1 MKYIF
6 NLKFPNRV
14 KQNRW
19 ILTTWAIAVLFFS
32 VSCNKTETQI
42 HSYYV
47 DNISG
52 NDSNDG
58 SSPESAWKTLDRA
71 GEITYQPGDKLL
83 LANGCTFQGNLVL
96 KGGGTEQEPV
106 VVSGYDAGNGKI
118 ALPVIDAKGYTAA
131 IQIEN
136 GQNFHINNLEIT
148 ADAGEPVEA
157 TARTKRYGILI
168 TANQPGIHANFFLE
182 RLKIHHIFATENVDG
197 NGQNPTSN
205 MGYGIFI
212 AMQNKD
218 ARIRNIHIEDCNIEM
233 TGHTGIRIFGFGDNS
248 GSTYLDSVT
257 ILNNQLK
264 NIGGPGMVP
273 GRCENVLV
281 SGNVVDSSGSSVD
294 PRMHARGSGI
304 WPWTCNNVLIEKN
317 KFMHA
322 RGKNDSCGAHI
333 DFNCNNVVVQYNLSL
348 DNAGGFV
355 EILGN
360 DNNCSYRYNVSINDG
375 FRVKGEDGAQKDGH
389 ILWTSGYTGNEN
401 KRTGPFNSYIYNNTI
416 FVKDDIRST
425 FSFAPTID
433 GILIANNIF
442 HVTGQTIAVSDGS
455 ANSGEQEIPN
465 VVFKN
470 NLYENAQ
477 VLPQDL
483 VIKDEQP
490 IVGNPQFKDAGGL
503 TIGDYIPANA
513 SLVKDKGIEIT
524 NIPGD
529 PVGLTIGLAVETD
542 ILGNPI
548 KGAPDMGAIE
558 MN

>member
-1 MKYIF
+1 MKNIF
-6 NLKFPNRV
+6 KNLLHLQF
-14 KQNRW
+14 KQIQR
-19 ILTTWAIAVLFFS
+19 ILAVIGIVILFIS
-32 VSCNKTETQI
+32 VSCAKTETQTRL
-42 HSYYV
+42 YYV
-47 DNISG
+47 NNISG
-52 NDSNDG
+52 DDSNDG
-58 SSPESAWKTLDRA
+58 LSPGSAWKSLGRA
-71 GEITYQPGDKLL
+71 GEMTYQPGDKLL
-83 LANGCTFQGNLVL
+83 LAQGCTFLGNLVL
-96 KGGGTEQEPV
+96 KGGGTEQAPI
-106 VVSGYDAGNGKI
+106 VVSEYDSGNGKTT
-118 ALPVIDAKGYTAA
+118 LPVIDAKGYTAA

-136 GQNFHINNLEIT
+136 GQSFHISNLEIT

-157 TARTKRYGILI
+157 EARTKRYGILI
-168 TANQPGIHANFFLE
+168 TADQPGIHSNYLLE
-182 RLKIHHIFATENVDG
+182 KLKIHHIFATENVAG

-212 AMQNKD
+212 AMQNKN
-218 ARIRNIHIEDCNIEM
+218 ARIRNIHIEDCTIEM
-233 TGHTGIRIFGFGDNS
+233 TGHTGIRIFGFGDSS

-281 SGNVVDSSGSSVD
+281 RGNTVDHSGSSID

-375 FRVKGEDGAQKDGH
+375 FRIKGEDKAQQDGH
-389 ILWTSGYTGNEN
+389 ILWTSGYTGNGN
-401 KRTGPFNSYIYNNTI
+401 KRTGPFNSYIYNNTVY
-416 FVKDDIRST
+416 VKEDIRAT
-425 FSFAPTID
+425 FSFAPTTD

-442 HVTGQTIAVSDGS
+442 YITGQTVAVSEGS

-465 VVFKN
+465 VVFTN

-477 VLPQDL
+477 ILPQDL
-483 VIKDEQP
+483 VIKDENP
-490 IVGNPQFKDAGGL
+490 IIGNPQFKDAGGL
-503 TIGDYIPANA
+503 TIEDYIPVNAN
-513 SLVKDKGIEIT
+513 LVKDKGIEVT
-524 NIPGD
+524 YIPRD
-529 PVGLTIGLAVETD
+529 PVGLAIGLAVDTD

-548 KGAPDMGAIE
+548 KDAPDMGAIE